1 MKITVILCT
10 YNRCQSLRTAL
21 NSTAAL
27 VLPESV
33 DWEILVVDNNSKD
46 QTRNIVEDFCVRYP
60 GRFRYF
66 FEPRPG
72 KSYALNSGIRESRAD
87 IFAFL
92 DDDILVDR
100 HWLHNLTA
108 SLHSGEWAG
117 AGGRIIPQWTSSPPR
132 WLSADSRYAAGPLVS
147 FHPTAQAGLLDTG
160 PIGTNMAFRKEMFEK
175 YGGFRIDLGPCPDT
189 EITSD
194 QERAAFDA
202 VKGKNEDSEFGDR
215 LLAAGERL
223 RYEPSALVY
232 HPVAQNR
239 LKKEYFLAWWLN
251 KGEANIRQFGIRP
264 GTKYRVAGI
273 PLYLL
278 RRFIKWTVKW
288 MVSIDPVE
296 RFSNKLSAWENLG
309 EILECYRES
318 SASKKTAEKCS
329 A

>member
-1 MKITVILCT
+1 MKITAILCT
-10 YNRCQSLRTAL
+10 YNRCESLERALRSAVGLTMPQS
-21 NSTAAL
+21 
-27 VLPESV
+27 VE
-33 DWEILVVDNNSKD
+33 WEVLVVDNNSSD
-46 QTRNIVEDFCVRYP
+46 QTRKTVEDFSSRYP
-60 GRFRYF
+60 GRFRYL
-66 FEPRPG
+66 FESRPG
-72 KSYALNSGIRESRAD
+72 KSHALNTGIRESEGD
-87 IFAFL
+87 VLAFM
-92 DDDILVDR
+92 DDDVVVQAD
-100 HWLHNLTA
+100 WLQNLTA
-108 SLHSGEWAG
+108 ALRDGQWAG
-117 AGGRIIPQWTSSPPR
+117 AGGRIVPDWHCPPPR
-132 WLSADSRYAAGPLVS
+132 WLSPDSPRAAGPLVA
-147 FHPTAQAGLLDTG
+147 FHPMPEAGQTFAA
-160 PIGTNMAFRKEMFEK
+160 PIGTNMAFRREMFEK
-175 YGGFRIDLGPCPDT
+175 YGLFRTDLGPRPGSELRNEDT
-189 EITSD
+189 E
-194 QERAAFDA
+194 
-202 VKGKNEDSEFGDR
+202 FGER